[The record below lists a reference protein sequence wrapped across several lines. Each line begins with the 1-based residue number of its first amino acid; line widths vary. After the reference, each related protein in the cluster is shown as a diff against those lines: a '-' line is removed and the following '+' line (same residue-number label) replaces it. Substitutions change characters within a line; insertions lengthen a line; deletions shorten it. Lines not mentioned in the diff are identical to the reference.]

1 MYLYVLT
8 EEVCVLCVI
17 SGSNNWQCSSR
28 GHGEIHRMRRQRVAD
43 ETADEDDAHGSDR
56 SPHAPAIA
64 AATATTNIT
73 TSTTT
78 TTTTTLSN

>member
-1 MYLYVLT
+1 LYLYVLT

-17 SGSNNWQCSSR
+17 SGSDNWQCSSR
-28 GHGEIHRMRRQRVAD
+28 GHGEIHRMRRQRGAD
-43 ETADEDDAHGSDR
+43 ETADEDEAHGSDR

-64 AATATTNIT
+64 AAAAITTIT

-78 TTTTTLSN
+78 TTTTLSN